1 MTTSPLLDQLLL
13 VDRHGPLVRAWEAA
27 FEDHEEA
34 RIVEGDFFAY
44 PADAMVSPANSFGI
58 MDGGLDAAIR
68 DTLGHGVQR
77 AVQARILADFHGEL
91 PIGTAVLVETGHA
104 SWPFLI
110 AAPTMRVPESV
121 AQTVNAY
128 LAFRAV
134 LLAVRAH
141 NASDHETEIRSV
153 LCPGLGTGIG
163 ALDPTR
169 CALQMRLAYQ
179 QVRTPARIP
188 SFSQIHA
195 MHRALKT
202 S

>member
-1 MTTSPLLDQLLL
+1 MTSAPLLERLLL
-13 VDRHGPLVRAWEAA
+13 VDRRGPLARARESA
-27 FEDHEEA
+27 FEDHDE
-34 RIVEGDFFAY
+34 VHVVTGDFFDH

-58 MDGGLDAAIR
+58 MDGGLDLAIR
-68 DTLGHGVQR
+68 DTLGHAVQD
-77 AVQARILADFHGEL
+77 AVQARILAEFHGEL
-91 PIGTAVLVETGHA
+91 PIGAAVVVETGHA
-104 SWPFLI
+104 SWPLLI
-110 AAPTMRVPESV
+110 AAPTTRVPESV

-141 NASDHETEIRSV
+141 NAGSPTRPIGSV

-169 CALQMRLAYQ
+169 CAVQMRLAYK
-179 QVRTPARIP
+179 QVQAPARIP
-188 SFSQIHA
+188 SFAQIHA
-195 MHRALKT
+195 VHRALRT